1 MSPPNT
7 DGRTWA
13 LGFAVGY
20 GLASLRAGGRRRA
33 LLAGFLVGV
42 LLAAVTGRRDDT
54 PRAPQPAGDD
64 ATTIPVHVG
73 E

>member
-1 MSPPNT
+1 MSAPTT

-20 GLASLRAGGRRRA
+20 GLASLRASGRRRA

-42 LLAAVTGRRDDT
+42 GLAAVTGRREDAT
-54 PRAPQPAGDD
+54 PATETAGDD